1 MRTLFDDAC
10 RTDVLAR
17 LRQVRPDARPFWG
30 RMTAPQMVVHLG
42 DQMRMTLGH
51 ADWTRMPP
59 AHLRWPGM
67 KQAALY
73 WLPWP
78 KGAIQGPPEAFV
90 TTATDWDV
98 DIATVETLVMR
109 FAARGAGGAW
119 PEHSHFGRLNGR
131 QWGVFCYRHFDHHLR
146 QFGA

>member
-1 MRTLFDDAC
+1 MHTLFDCAC

-17 LRQVRPDARPFWG
+17 LEGVHPEARPRWG
-30 RMTAPQMVVHLG
+30 RMSAPQMVVHLG
-42 DQMRMTLGH
+42 DQMRMTLGT
-51 ADWTRMPP
+51 ARWTRMPGFV
-59 AHLRWPGM
+59 RYPGY

-78 KGAIQGPPEAFV
+78 KGGIQGPPEAFL
-90 TTATDWDV
+90 TAPTDWDTDRAALV
-98 DIATVETLVMR
+98 QLVERLAV
-109 FAARGAGGAW
+109 RGPEGSW
-119 PEHSHFGRLNGR
+119 PDHSHFGSLSGR